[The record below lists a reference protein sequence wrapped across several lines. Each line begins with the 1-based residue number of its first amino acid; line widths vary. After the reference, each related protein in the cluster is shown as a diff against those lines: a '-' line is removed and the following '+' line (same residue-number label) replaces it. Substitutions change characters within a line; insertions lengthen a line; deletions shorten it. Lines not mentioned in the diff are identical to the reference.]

1 MFCQMILLISF
12 RFLRHEAQIQSQT
25 HIMHPRDERNTR
37 VNTRFQLTIIK
48 IINLL
53 LYHGVA

>member
-1 MFCQMILLISF
+1 MFCQMILLSSF
-12 RFLRHEAQIQSQT
+12 TVLRGEAQIQSQT

-37 VNTRFQLTIIK
+37 VNTRFQLAIIK

-53 LYHGVA
+53 YHRGA